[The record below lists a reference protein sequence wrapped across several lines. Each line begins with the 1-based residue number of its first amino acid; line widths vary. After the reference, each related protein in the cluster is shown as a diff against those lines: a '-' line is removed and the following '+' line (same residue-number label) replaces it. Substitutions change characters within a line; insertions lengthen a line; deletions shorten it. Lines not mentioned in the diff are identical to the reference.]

1 MKRRQVDAVSF
12 AAWRETV
19 REQIVD
25 LDCARADD
33 GPFHASISSCD
44 LLGTRIAKVAAGRHH
59 VSRDRRRI
67 ASDHDEYVLLTVLV
81 EGRVTICQGSRE
93 ARLQVGDM
101 AIYDSTR
108 PYDFFVEEPFVQTVL
123 RLSRKDMARQIRSLD
138 DLTAC
143 PISGTR
149 GTGRLAARFICDL
162 EDQLG
167 HIDPRSAPAL
177 HGALIDLV
185 GAAFTEQ
192 TSDRRPPLREQRHVL
207 MTRIVQFVDTHFCE
221 ETLTCERVAETF
233 GLSERYLRKLF
244 AESERS
250 LSERIW
256 HLRLEKAK
264 RDLRGNLAYRSSV
277 TSVAYD
283 CGFKDPAHFSRAFKE
298 KYGMTPRDYAR
309 G

>member
-167 HIDPRSAPAL
+167 HIDPSSAPVL

-192 TSDRRPPLREQRHVL
+192 TSDRRRRCANSA
-207 MTRIVQFVDTHFCE
+207 M
-221 ETLTCERVAETF
+221 
-233 GLSERYLRKLF
+233 S
-244 AESERS
+244 
-250 LSERIW
+250 
-256 HLRLEKAK
+256 
-264 RDLRGNLAYRSSV
+264 
-277 TSVAYD
+277 
-283 CGFKDPAHFSRAFKE
+283 
-298 KYGMTPRDYAR
+298 
-309 G
+309 